1 MVVNVAMG
9 QIPRSTE
16 RISSWLIILKILIDF
31 KKTSVQK
38 ITKQNTTLSLQSKW
52 IYISNAFSSDLWIE
66 TVQ

>member
-16 RISSWLIILKILIDF
+16 RISSWLIILKIVIDF

>member
-1 MVVNVAMG
+1 MG

-16 RISSWLIILKILIDF
+16 RISSWLIILKIVIDF